1 MEHTEFKGVIYFI
14 VLSILY
20 IIYIYTICY
29 EFKKRLETYN
39 IYIDITFYSFL
50 RRNKL
55 NISVALVM
63 IAIISYL
70 FNNMCY

>member
-1 MEHTEFKGVIYFI
+1 MEHAEFKGLIYFI

-39 IYIDITFYSFL
+39 IYININFTSFL
-50 RRNKL
+50 KRNKL

-70 FNNMCY
+70 FESMC

>member
-1 MEHTEFKGVIYFI
+1 MEHTEFRGLIYFI

-29 EFKKRLETYN
+29 EFKKRLESYN
-39 IYIDITFYSFL
+39 IYIDITFSSFL

-70 FNNMCY
+70 FNNMC

>member
-1 MEHTEFKGVIYFI
+1 MEDTEFKGVIYFI

-29 EFKKRLETYN
+29 EFKKRLEVYN
-39 IYIDITFYSFL
+39 IYINITFTSFL
-50 RRNKL
+50 KRNKL

-70 FNNMCY
+70 FNSMC

>member
-1 MEHTEFKGVIYFI
+1 MEHTEFRGVIYFI

-29 EFKKRLETYN
+29 EFKKRLESYN
-39 IYIDITFYSFL
+39 IYIDITFSSFL

-70 FNNMCY
+70 FNNMC